1 MLKISFDKR
10 NRKVN
15 LHRLLIACIFFFS
28 TLVFSGD
35 FEQANALYAKGELDL
50 ALEKV
55 NALLAQQPKEAQARF
70 LKALI
75 LTDQKKI
82 SDAIPILIGL
92 TEDYP
97 TLPEPYNNL
106 AVLYALQQRYEE
118 ASAMLELVIHLHPD
132 YTTAYENLGDI
143 YAHLARR
150 SYDNALKFDQ
160 SNTAISMKAAVI
172 KRLFAFEQDA
182 PSSLKKE
189 TPQTHIDK
197 ALRAVSGAE
206 DKSAINDAAQEQIR
220 TMVNAW
226 AKSWSG
232 KRIEDF
238 LAFYAP
244 DFAAPLSDRRE
255 GWARMRRLRAN
266 NPREGVITVRIVSI
280 KINPAGREAF
290 VVFRQSWL
298 VNEQKSENIKTFK
311 LVKYGEKWL
320 IRAEKTG
327 L

>member
-1 MLKISFDKR
+1 ML
-10 NRKVN
+10 
-15 LHRLLIACIFFFS
+15 CTFFFL
-28 TLVFSGD
+28 TPVFSGD

-82 SDAIPILIGL
+82 SDAVPILIGL

-118 ASAMLELVIHLHPD
+118 ASAMLELVIHFHPD

-160 SNTAISMKAAVI
+160 SNTDISMKAVVI
-172 KRLFAFEQDA
+172 KRLFEFENGA
-182 PSSLKKE
+182 PSGLKKE
-189 TPQTHIDK
+189 NLQPHIDK
-197 ALRAVSGAE
+197 ALRAISGAE
-206 DKSAINDAAQEQIR
+206 DKSAINEAAQEQVR

-226 AKSWSG
+226 AQSWTG
-232 KRIEDF
+232 KQIEDF
-238 LAFYAP
+238 LAFYAA

-255 GWARMRRLRAN
+255 EWARMRQLRES

-290 VVFRQSWL
+290 VIFRQSWL
-298 VNEQKSENIKTFK
+298 ANEQKSENVKTFK

-320 IRAEKTG
+320 IHTEKIG